1 MPNEP
6 YSVLVIG
13 GGPAG
18 LRAAEVAR
26 AAGADVTVCDAQRSV
41 GRKFLVAGRGGLN
54 LTHGE
59 PVENFPGRYID
70 EPERWRDLLSDFGPT
85 DLRAWAADLG
95 VETYVG
101 TSGRVFPRG
110 QKAAGLLRAW
120 VRRLRS
126 NRVEFRMGSR
136 FVGLSRDANRWR
148 AEFQEQGA
156 AVFKPPTEQQK
167 SPSLVKNATKDS
179 SLTADSIV
187 LALGGASWPE
197 TGSEGTWPAILA
209 THGIEIA
216 PWQPANCGWN
226 VAWPGELLARAE
238 GLPLKNLTVR
248 AGDEAVSGELLIT
261 HHALEGGA
269 IYRLGRA
276 LRSMSEPRLTIDF
289 KPQLTVETMRERIAT
304 LQRAEEWFRAWK
316 LSAGATALLDTMWPN
331 EPKDQETMIARVKNF
346 TISLRGPRPIA
357 EAISSAGGVPWR
369 ELDETLMLRKM
380 PGVFVA
386 GEMIDWEA
394 PTGGYLLQGCFATA
408 TRAGRAAALQQRV

>member
-1 MPNEP
+1 
-6 YSVLVIG
+6 
-13 GGPAG
+13 
-18 LRAAEVAR
+18 
-26 AAGADVTVCDAQRSV
+26 
-41 GRKFLVAGRGGLN
+41 GGLN

-59 PVENFPGRYID
+59 PVENFPPRYVD
-70 EPERWRDLLSDFGPT
+70 EPERWRDLLGEFGPT
-85 DLRAWAADLG
+85 ELRAWAEELG

-126 NRVEFRMGSR
+126 TGVKFRTGAR
-136 FVGLSRDANRWR
+136 FVGLSWDANRWR
-148 AEFQEQGA
+148 AEFEEQGA
-156 AVFKPPTEQQK
+156 AVSKPPTEEHD
-167 SPSLVKNATKDS
+167 A
-179 SLTADSIV
+179 IV

-197 TGSEGTWPAILA
+197 TGSDGTWPAILA
-209 THGIEIA
+209 AHGIEIM

-261 HHALEGGA
+261 HHGLEGGA

-276 LRSMSEPRLTIDF
+276 LRSMAEPRLTIDF

-304 LQRAEEWFRAWK
+304 LQAADEWFRAWK
-316 LSAGATALLDTMWPN
+316 LSAGATALLETMSPSV
-331 EPKDQETMIARVKNF
+331 PKDQETMIARAKNF
-346 TISLRGPRPIA
+346 PISLRDPRPIA
-357 EAISSAGGVPWR
+357 EAISSAGGVAWR

-408 TRAGRAAALQQRV
+408 TRAGRAAALRQRV